1 MVESA
6 IQSLKCQDHKRCGS
20 QAFQGFPSV
29 ERLVLSMLAAALTR
43 MSRNGASAALARTS
57 AVAAHMSTSTQA
69 IPLEQPVLFE
79 SNGATRTYVL
89 NRASKLNALNGDML
103 KLLRPQLE
111 QWSKSDLCKIVVG
124 TGIGRAFCA
133 GGDIATVL
141 QHSLHDAT
149 RSKAIEFFKDEF
161 EMNYIL
167 SALPK
172 PYVTILDG
180 ITMGGGVGLA
190 ISAPFRVATE
200 KSVFAMP
207 ETKIGYCPDVGAS
220 FFLSRIDGEIGTY
233 LALTSETLA
242 GREVFEL
249 GFATHFISSRTVP
262 NLLAR
267 LSDLE
272 DPTFAMIDRTIEDHY
287 AKRLPD
293 EPVGKLT
300 GRTRQA
306 LDMAFRHNTVE
317 EIVEDL
323 TKLASASDDSV
334 AKWASETLGTL
345 HMRSPTSLKVALEA
359 VRRGKKMTLLQA
371 LQMEMGIATAYCS
384 GASPDFTAGITAVLV
399 DKTRGRPAWSPDQLN
414 DVSEMIVGRFFDSSY
429 LGAVPTLTPPDFLS
443 NGKQDPMKYAL
454 PSEDAIL
461 QVVKSRARTD
471 PISLS
476 DLLGHFNDLHS
487 SKHGVAEKVVEV
499 VKRGCDVIGN
509 QGSEVVNWKE

>member
-1 MVESA
+1 
-6 IQSLKCQDHKRCGS
+6 
-20 QAFQGFPSV
+20 
-29 ERLVLSMLAAALTR
+29 MLATALTR
-43 MSRNGASAALARTS
+43 MSRNGISAALARTS

-69 IPLEQPVLFE
+69 TPLEQSVLFE

-103 KLLRPQLE
+103 KLMRPQLE

-124 TGIGRAFCA
+124 TGLGRAFCA

-200 KSVFAMP
+200 KTVFAMP

-233 LALTSETLA
+233 LALTSEALV

-249 GFATHFISSRTVP
+249 GLATHFVSSRTVP
-262 NLLAR
+262 NLLTR

-272 DPTFAMIDRTIEDHY
+272 DPTSAMIDETIEDHY

-306 LDMAFRHNTVE
+306 LDMAFRHDTVE

-323 TKLASASDDSV
+323 TKLALTSDDSI
-334 AKWASETLGTL
+334 AKWASGTLETLHL
-345 HMRSPTSLKVALEA
+345 RSPTSLKVALEA
-359 VRRGKKMTLLQA
+359 IRRGKKMTLLQA

-384 GASPDFTAGITAVLV
+384 GASTDFTTGITAVLV
-399 DKTRGRPAWSPDQLN
+399 EKTKARPAWSPDQL
-414 DVSEMIVGRFFDSSY
+414 DKVSDAIVGRFFETESSY
-429 LGAVPTLTPPDFLS
+429 LCDVPTLTAPDFLS
-443 NGKQDPMKYAL
+443 NGKQNPMKFAL
-454 PSEDAIL
+454 PSEASIL
-461 QVVKSRARTD
+461 EIVKSKAGKG

-476 DLLGHFNDLHS
+476 DLLAHFDDLYS
-487 SKHGVAEKVVEV
+487 GKQGVGEKVVEV
-499 VKRGCDVIGN
+499 VKRSCDVIGN
-509 QGSEVVNWKE
+509 QGSEVVNCKERL

>member
-1 MVESA
+1 
-6 IQSLKCQDHKRCGS
+6 
-20 QAFQGFPSV
+20 
-29 ERLVLSMLAAALTR
+29 
-43 MSRNGASAALARTS
+43 MSRNGISAAIARTS

-69 IPLEQPVLFE
+69 APLEQPVLFE

-89 NRASKLNALNGDML
+89 NRASKLNALSGDML
-103 KLLRPQLE
+103 KLMRPQLE
-111 QWSKSDLCKIVVG
+111 QWSKSDLCKIIVG

-133 GGDIATVL
+133 GGDVATVL

-149 RSKAIEFFKDEF
+149 RPKAIEFFKDEF
-161 EMNYIL
+161 EMDYIL

-249 GFATHFISSRTVP
+249 GFATHFVSSRTVP
-262 NLLAR
+262 NLLTR

-272 DPTFAMIDRTIEDHY
+272 DPTFAMIDRTIEDHH

-293 EPVGKLT
+293 EPIGKLT

-306 LDMAFRHNTVE
+306 LDMAFRHDTVE

-323 TKLASASDDSV
+323 TKLASTSDDLV
-334 AKWASETLGTL
+334 ARWASETLETL

-359 VRRGKKMTLLQA
+359 VRRGKEMTLLQV

-384 GASPDFTAGITAVLV
+384 GASADFTAGITAVLV
-399 DKTRGRPAWSPDQLN
+399 DKTRGRPTWSPDQLN
-414 DVSEMIVGRFFDSSY
+414 DVSDAIVRRFFDKDSSY
-429 LGAVPTLTPPDFLS
+429 LSAMPTLTPPDFIS
-443 NGKQDPMKYAL
+443 NSKQNPMKFAL

-461 QVVKSRARTD
+461 QIVKSKARKD

-476 DLLGHFNDLHS
+476 DLLAHFDTLYPG
-487 SKHGVAEKVVEV
+487 KHGVAEKVVEV
-499 VKRGCDVIGN
+499 VKRNCDVIGN
-509 QGSEVVNWKE
+509 QGLEVVNYKEQL

>member
-1 MVESA
+1 
-6 IQSLKCQDHKRCGS
+6 
-20 QAFQGFPSV
+20 
-29 ERLVLSMLAAALTR
+29 MLATALTR
-43 MSRNGASAALARTS
+43 MSRNGVSAALARTS
-57 AVAAHMSTSTQA
+57 AVAAHMSTSAQA
-69 IPLEQPVLFE
+69 TPLEQPVLFE

-103 KLLRPQLE
+103 KLMRPQLE
-111 QWSKSDLCKIVVG
+111 QWSRSDLCKIIVG

-133 GGDIATVL
+133 GGDVATVL
-141 QHSLHDAT
+141 QHSLHDDT

-161 EMNYIL
+161 EMDYIL

-249 GFATHFISSRTVP
+249 GFATHFVSSRTVP

-272 DPTFAMIDRTIEDHY
+272 DPTSAMIERTIEEHH
-287 AKRLPD
+287 AKRLSD

-306 LDMAFRHNTVE
+306 LDMAFRHDTVE

-323 TKLASASDDSV
+323 TKLASTSDDS
-334 AKWASETLGTL
+334 
-345 HMRSPTSLKVALEA
+345 RF
-359 VRRGKKMTLLQA
+359 RRGKNMTLLEA

-384 GASPDFTAGITAVLV
+384 GASTDFTAGITAVLV
-399 DKTRGRPAWSPDQLN
+399 EKTKGRPVWSPDQLN
-414 DVSEMIVGRFFDSSY
+414 NVSDAIVRRFYERDSIY
-429 LGAVPTLTPPDFLS
+429 LSAMPTLTPPDFLS
-443 NGKQDPMKYAL
+443 NGKQNPMKFAL

-461 QVVKSRARTD
+461 QIVKSKARQD

-476 DLLGHFNDLHS
+476 DLLAHFDSLHS
-487 SKHGVAEKVVEV
+487 GKQGVTEKVVEV
-499 VKRGCDVIGN
+499 VKRSCDVIGN
-509 QGSEVVNWKE
+509 QGSEMVNCKEQL

>member
-1 MVESA
+1 
-6 IQSLKCQDHKRCGS
+6 
-20 QAFQGFPSV
+20 
-29 ERLVLSMLAAALTR
+29 MLATALAR
-43 MSRNGASAALARTS
+43 MSRNGVSAALARTS

-69 IPLEQPVLFE
+69 VPLEQLVLYE

-89 NRASKLNALNGDML
+89 NRASKLNALNSDMF
-103 KLLRPQLE
+103 KSLRPQLE

-141 QHSLHDAT
+141 QHSLEDDT

-200 KSVFAMP
+200 KSLFAMP

-249 GFATHFISSRTVP
+249 GFATHFVSSRTVP
-262 NLLAR
+262 NLLNR

-272 DPTFAMIDRTIEDHY
+272 DPSSAVIDRIIEDHH

-306 LDMAFRHNTVE
+306 LDFAFRHDTVE

-323 TKLASASDDSV
+323 TKLTSTSDDTV
-334 AKWASETLGTL
+334 AKWASDTLKTL
-345 HMRSPTSLKVALEA
+345 YMRSPTSLKVALEA
-359 VRRGKKMTLLQA
+359 VRRGKTMTLLEA

-384 GASPDFTAGITAVLV
+384 GASSDFKAGITAVLV
-399 DKTRGRPAWSPDQLN
+399 DKTKGRPAWSPDQIN
-414 DVSEMIVGRFFDSSY
+414 DVTDEILRRFFASSSSY
-429 LGAVPTLTPPDFLS
+429 LSAAPTLTPPDFLS
-443 NGKQDPMKYAL
+443 NVKQNPMKFAL
-454 PSEDAIL
+454 PTEDAIL
-461 QVVKSRARTD
+461 QFVKARKD
-471 PISLS
+471 LPLS
-476 DLLGHFNDLHS
+476 DLLTHFDNLHS
-487 SKHGVAEKVVEV
+487 GKQGVAEKVVEV
-499 VKRGCDVIGN
+499 VKRRCDVIGN
-509 QGSEVVNWKE
+509 QGFEVITKSNSNSHSLLP

>member
-1 MVESA
+1 
-6 IQSLKCQDHKRCGS
+6 
-20 QAFQGFPSV
+20 
-29 ERLVLSMLAAALTR
+29 MLATAFTR
-43 MSRNGASAALARTS
+43 MSRNGVSAALGRTS
-57 AVAAHMSTSTQA
+57 AIVAHMSTNTQA

-89 NRASKLNALNGDML
+89 NRASKLNALNSDML
-103 KLLRPQLE
+103 KLMRPQLE
-111 QWSKSDLCKIVVG
+111 QWSKSDLCKIIVG

-133 GGDIATVL
+133 GGDVATVL
-141 QHSLHDAT
+141 QHSLHDDT

-161 EMNYIL
+161 EMDYIL

-207 ETKIGYCPDVGAS
+207 EAKIGYCPDVGAS

-233 LALTSETLA
+233 LALTSESLT

-249 GFATHFISSRTVP
+249 GFATHFVSSRTVP
-262 NLLAR
+262 NLLSR

-272 DPTFAMIDRTIEDHY
+272 DPTPAMIDRTIEEHHT
-287 AKRLPD
+287 KRLPD

-300 GRTRQA
+300 GRTRHA
-306 LDMAFRHNTVE
+306 LDMAFRHDTVE

-323 TKLASASDDSV
+323 TKLASTSDDSV
-334 AKWASETLGTL
+334 AKWASETLEIL
-345 HMRSPTSLKVALEA
+345 YMRSPTSLKVALEA
-359 VRRGKKMTLLQA
+359 VRRGKDMTLLEA

-384 GASPDFTAGITAVLV
+384 GASSDFAAGITAVLV
-399 DKTRGRPAWSPDQLN
+399 EKAKGRPAWSPDQLIN
-414 DVSEMIVGRFFDSSY
+414 VSDEIVRRFFERNSSY
-429 LGAVPTLTPPDFLS
+429 LSAVPTLTPPDFLA
-443 NGKQDPMKYAL
+443 NGEQNPMKFAL

-461 QVVKSRARTD
+461 QIVKSKLRKD
-471 PISLS
+471 SMSLS
-476 DLLGHFNDLHS
+476 DLLAHFDNLYLG
-487 SKHGVAEKVVEV
+487 KQGVADKVVEV
-499 VKRGCDVIGN
+499 VKRRCDVIGN
-509 QGSEVVNWKE
+509 QGLEVVNCKEQL

>member
-1 MVESA
+1 
-6 IQSLKCQDHKRCGS
+6 
-20 QAFQGFPSV
+20 
-29 ERLVLSMLAAALTR
+29 MLATAFTR
-43 MSRNGASAALARTS
+43 MSRNGVSAALGRTS
-57 AVAAHMSTSTQA
+57 AIVAHMSTNTQA

-89 NRASKLNALNGDML
+89 NRASKLNALNSDML
-103 KLLRPQLE
+103 KLMRPQLE
-111 QWSKSDLCKIVVG
+111 QWSKSDLCKIIVG

-133 GGDIATVL
+133 GGDVATVL
-141 QHSLHDAT
+141 QHSLHDDT

-161 EMNYIL
+161 EMDYIL

-207 ETKIGYCPDVGAS
+207 EAKIGYCPDVGAS

-233 LALTSETLA
+233 LALTSESLT

-249 GFATHFISSRTVP
+249 GFATHFVSSRTVP
-262 NLLAR
+262 NLLSR

-272 DPTFAMIDRTIEDHY
+272 DPTPTMIDRTIEEHHT
-287 AKRLPD
+287 KRLPD

-300 GRTRQA
+300 GRTRHA
-306 LDMAFRHNTVE
+306 LDMAFRHDTVE

-323 TKLASASDDSV
+323 TKLASTSDDSV
-334 AKWASETLGTL
+334 AKWASETLEIL
-345 HMRSPTSLKVALEA
+345 YMRSPTSLKVALEA
-359 VRRGKKMTLLQA
+359 VRRGKDMTLLEA

-384 GASPDFTAGITAVLV
+384 GASSDFATGITAVLV
-399 DKTRGRPAWSPDQLN
+399 EKAKGRPAWSPDQLIN
-414 DVSEMIVGRFFDSSY
+414 VSDEIVRRFFERNSSY
-429 LGAVPTLTPPDFLS
+429 LSAVPTLTPPDFLA
-443 NGKQDPMKYAL
+443 NGEQNPMKFAL

-461 QVVKSRARTD
+461 QIVKSKLRKD
-471 PISLS
+471 SMSLS
-476 DLLGHFNDLHS
+476 DLLAHFDNLYLG
-487 SKHGVAEKVVEV
+487 KQGVADKVAEV
-499 VKRGCDVIGN
+499 VKRRCDVIGN
-509 QGSEVVNWKE
+509 QGLEVVNCKEQL

>member
-1 MVESA
+1 
-6 IQSLKCQDHKRCGS
+6 
-20 QAFQGFPSV
+20 
-29 ERLVLSMLAAALTR
+29 
-43 MSRNGASAALARTS
+43 
-57 AVAAHMSTSTQA
+57 
-69 IPLEQPVLFE
+69 
-79 SNGATRTYVL
+79 
-89 NRASKLNALNGDML
+89 ML
-103 KLLRPQLE
+103 KLMKPQLE
-111 QWSKSDLCKIVVG
+111 QWSKSDLCKIIIG

-133 GGDIATVL
+133 GGDVATVL
-141 QHSLHDAT
+141 QHSLHDDT

-161 EMNYIL
+161 EMDYIL

-200 KSVFAMP
+200 KSLFAMP

-249 GFATHFISSRTVP
+249 GFATHFVSSRTVP

-272 DPTFAMIDRTIEDHY
+272 DPTSAMIDRTIEDHH

-306 LDMAFRHNTVE
+306 LDMAFRHDTVE

-323 TKLASASDDSV
+323 TKLASTSDDSV
-334 AKWASETLGTL
+334 AKWASETLEIL
-345 HMRSPTSLKVALEA
+345 SMRSPTSLKVALEA
-359 VRRGKKMTLLQA
+359 VRRGKNMTLLQA

-384 GASPDFTAGITAVLV
+384 GASTDFTAGITAVLV
-399 DKTRGRPAWSPDQLN
+399 EKTKGRPVWSPDQLN
-414 DVSEMIVGRFFDSSY
+414 NVSDAIVRQFFERDSIY
-429 LGAVPTLTPPDFLS
+429 LSAMPTLTPPDFLS
-443 NGKQDPMKYAL
+443 NGKQNPMKFAL

-461 QVVKSRARTD
+461 QIVKSKARKD
-471 PISLS
+471 AISLS
-476 DLLGHFNDLHS
+476 DLLAYFDGLHS
-487 SKHGVAEKVVEV
+487 GKQGVAEKVMEV
-499 VKRGCDVIGN
+499 VKRRCDVIGK
-509 QGSEVVNWKE
+509 QGSEVVNCREQL

>member
-1 MVESA
+1 
-6 IQSLKCQDHKRCGS
+6 
-20 QAFQGFPSV
+20 
-29 ERLVLSMLAAALTR
+29 MLATALAK
-43 MSRNGASAALARTS
+43 MSRNGVSAALARTG
-57 AVAAHMSTSTQA
+57 AVAAHMSTSAQA
-69 IPLEQPVLFE
+69 AQLEQSVLFE

-89 NRASKLNALNGDML
+89 NRASKLNALNADML
-103 KLLRPQLE
+103 KLMRPQLE
-111 QWSKSDLCKIVVG
+111 QWSKSDLCKIIVG
-124 TGIGRAFCA
+124 TGVGRAFCA
-133 GGDIATVL
+133 GGDVATVL
-141 QHSLHDAT
+141 QHSLDVAT
-149 RSKAIEFFKDEF
+149 RPKAIEFFKDEF
-161 EMNYIL
+161 EMDYIL

-180 ITMGGGVGLA
+180 ITVGGGVGLA
-190 ISAPFRVATE
+190 VGAPFRVATE

-220 FFLSRIDGEIGTY
+220 FFLSKIDGEIGTY
-233 LALTSETLA
+233 LSLTSETLT

-249 GFATHFISSRTVP
+249 GFATHFVSSRTVP
-262 NLLAR
+262 NLLTR

-272 DPTFAMIDRTIEDHY
+272 DPSSAMIDKTIEDHH

-323 TKLASASDDSV
+323 TKLTATSDETV
-334 AKWASETLGTL
+334 AKWASETLKTL

-359 VRRGKKMTLLQA
+359 VRRGKEMTLLEA

-384 GASPDFTAGITAVLV
+384 GASTDFSAGITAVLV
-399 DKTRGRPAWSPDQLN
+399 DKTRGRPTWSPDKLN
-414 DVSEMIVGRFFDSSY
+414 DVTDLIVRQFFEKDSSY
-429 LGAVPTLTPPDFLS
+429 LSAMPILTPPDFLLS
-443 NGKQDPMKYAL
+443 GKQNPMRFAL

-461 QVVKSRARTD
+461 QIVKSKARKD

-476 DLLGHFNDLHS
+476 DLLAHFDNLHS
-487 SKHGVAEKVVEV
+487 RKQGVAEKVVEV
-499 VKRGCDVIGN
+499 VRRRCDVIGN
-509 QGSEVVNWKE
+509 QGSEVVDCKEQ

>member
-1 MVESA
+1 
-6 IQSLKCQDHKRCGS
+6 
-20 QAFQGFPSV
+20 
-29 ERLVLSMLAAALTR
+29 MLTTALAR
-43 MSRNGASAALARTS
+43 MSRNGVSAALARTG
-57 AVAAHMSTSTQA
+57 AVAAHMSTNTQA
-69 IPLEQPVLFE
+69 AQLEQPVLFE

-89 NRASKLNALNGDML
+89 NRASKLNALNTDML
-103 KLLRPQLE
+103 KLMRPQLE

-124 TGIGRAFCA
+124 TGFGRAFCA
-133 GGDIATVL
+133 GGDVATVL
-141 QHSLHDAT
+141 QHSLDDAT
-149 RSKAIEFFKDEF
+149 RPKAIEFFKDEF
-161 EMNYIL
+161 EMDYVL

-190 ISAPFRVATE
+190 IGAPFRVATE

-220 FFLSRIDGEIGTY
+220 FFLSKIDGEIGTY
-233 LALTSETLA
+233 LALTSETLS

-249 GFATHFISSRTVP
+249 GFATHFVSSRTVP

-272 DPTFAMIDRTIEDHY
+272 DPSSVMIDKTIEDHH

-293 EPVGKLT
+293 EPAGKLT

-323 TKLASASDDSV
+323 TKLTSTSDETV
-334 AKWASETLGTL
+334 ANWASETLKTL
-345 HMRSPTSLKVALEA
+345 LMRSPTSLKVALEA
-359 VRRGKKMTLLQA
+359 VRRGKEMTLLQA

-384 GASPDFTAGITAVLV
+384 GASTDFSAGITAVLI
-399 DKTRGRPAWSPDQLN
+399 DKTKGRPAWSPDKLN
-414 DVSEMIVGRFFDSSY
+414 DVSDEIVRRFFESDSTY
-429 LGAVPTLTPPDFLS
+429 LRAMPILTPPDFLS
-443 NGKQDPMKYAL
+443 NGKRNPMKFAL

-461 QVVKSRARTD
+461 QIVKSKARKD

-476 DLLGHFNDLHS
+476 DLLAHFDNLQS
-487 SKHGVAEKVVEV
+487 GKQGVAEKVVEV
-499 VKRGCDVIGN
+499 VRRKCNVIGN
-509 QGSEVVNWKE
+509 RGSEVVNCKEQ